1 LKMYTPNGRDKT
13 GSVYSIP
20 NVFTVTSFA
29 VVSQALT
36 ELNLMSTELGQ
47 IALSS
52 AMITEM
58 MQWVTITLQVEVKT
72 IKIKTIF
79 LAFIALGVCFL
90 YILSFF
96 FIVRPRARIIIQ
108 RTPIGKPLKEMYVV
122 FVLLGVLIMV
132 AISDAL
138 GLHFVIGPI
147 LFGLAMPNGPPLAT
161 TIVEKSELIIQ
172 ELLMPFFFSY
182 IGITTNL
189 KGITKNWEVVFVFQS
204 ILFVGFLA
212 KVLACVFV
220 APTYN
225 MRRKHG
231 FVLGLILNIK
241 GIMELIFFARQ
252 RSTEVPSVL
261 SCLLKIYS
269 FLYLISSYTHKV

>member
-1 LKMYTPNGRDKT
+1 MYTPNGSGKT
-13 GSVYSIP
+13 GSAYSIP

-58 MQWVTITLQVEVKT
+58 MQWVTITLQIQVKT
-72 IKIKTIF
+72 MKFKNIF
-79 LAFIALGVCFL
+79 FAFIALGLCVV

-96 FIVRPRARIIIQ
+96 FIVRPMARFIIQ
-108 RTPIGKPLKEMYVV
+108 RTPIGKPLKEIYVV

-161 TIVEKSELIIQ
+161 TIVEKSELIVQ

-189 KGITKNWEVVFVFQS
+189 KGIAKNWKVVFVFQS

-252 RSTEVPSVL
+252 RNTLVRIIL
-261 SCLLKIYS
+261 SCI
-269 FLYLISSYTHKV
+269 